1 MKKTFKVA
9 VAASVLAS
17 PAMAYVP
24 GQMYSTVNNME
35 NPLYLPTKH
44 EFYSKLSNS
53 VMLKVADDTVAH
65 KKKNH
70 DGDVE
75 FPIIRIQEEMGFGLT
90 DRWALNFAVQYTHD
104 NDIGRTGLSDG
115 RLGTTYRLFTP
126 ENNNG
131 WTWDA
136 YGDLRLGGIGEMRGQ
151 YNVTITNPK
160 TMAIDGIF
168 DYDNYSDGM
177 WGVHV
182 GTKFGRVWNERFT
195 TSAFVEYMRSFGADN
210 NTIRVVGDNTAIMP
224 PLTLSD
230 LGSVNISSATLLAA
244 KGVPSTIVAD
254 LKDKEELSLGAN
266 AFYHWTEKL
275 TSGIWFRYNHRD
287 DAGVDKIKTNLGGLE
302 GMKPVL
308 EKMLSDMED
317 GFDEYIVGLSLAH
330 QFTEHAQVALYGEY
344 TFDTAHKN
352 SQNGTDVKAEMGVR
366 VNFKF

>member
-53 VMLKVADDTVAH
+53 VMLKVADDSVAH

-151 YNVTITNPK
+151 YNVSGILHPAYMSTV
-160 TMAIDGIF
+160 DGVF

-195 TSAFVEYMRSFGADN
+195 TSAFVEYMRSFGDDN
-210 NTIRVVGDNTAIMP
+210 NTIRIVGDNTPMAIPGMGNVSTAMMLASIGAP
-224 PLTLSD
+224 AT
-230 LGSVNISSATLLAA
+230 IS
-244 KGVPSTIVAD
+244 AD
-254 LKDKEELSLGAN
+254 LKDKEEFSVGAN

-287 DAGVDKIKTNLGGLE
+287 DAGVEKITTKLNAQVQPLADYLE
-302 GMKPVL
+302 QK
-308 EKMLSDMED
+308 LSDMED

>member
-1 MKKTFKVA
+1 MKKSFKVA
-9 VAASVLAS
+9 MAASVLAS

-24 GQMYSTVNNME
+24 GQMYSTVHNME
-35 NPLYLPTKH
+35 NPLYLPTRH

-53 VMLKVADDTVAH
+53 VMLKVADDSVAH
-65 KKKNH
+65 KKKGH

-90 DRWALNFAVQYTHD
+90 DRWALNFAIQYTHD

-136 YGDLRLGGIGEMRGQ
+136 YGDLRLGGVGEMRGQ
-151 YNVTITNPK
+151 YNVSGNLKDIRTV
-160 TMAIDGIF
+160 DGVF

-177 WGVHV
+177 WGVHA
-182 GTKFGRVWNERFT
+182 GTRFGRVWNDRFT
-195 TSAFVEYMRSFGADN
+195 TSAFVEYMRSFGDDN
-210 NTIRVVGDNTAIMP
+210 STIRVVGDNAMITAIP
-224 PLTLSD
+224 DVGIVSTATQLALIGAPAT
-230 LGSVNISSATLLAA
+230 IS
-244 KGVPSTIVAD
+244 AD
-254 LKDKEELSLGAN
+254 LKDKEEFSVGAN
-266 AFYHWTEKL
+266 AFYHWTQRL

-287 DAGVDKIKTNLGGLE
+287 DAGVDKITTKLNAQAQALANYLE
-302 GMKPVL
+302 HK
-308 EKMLSDMED
+308 LSNMED
-317 GFDEYIVGLSLAH
+317 GFDEYIIGLSLAN

-344 TFDTAHKN
+344 TFDTAHDN
-352 SQNGTDVKAEMGVR
+352 SQNGTDVKAEVGVR